1 MQIQALSSELQE
13 YKDRVDFQSKPHS
26 HLHEEIENLQRENRY
41 LTRDIQ
47 VIEENLATERKSNE
61 VLSKELQD
69 EKNRGMEREQELVRF
84 RMETKEMRDLMEKL
98 KDQVTARR
106 TEENEFRITLKEKN
120 RTIDQYIREIQDLAG

>member
-1 MQIQALSSELQE
+1 MQVQLLSNELQE
-13 YKDRVDFQSKPHS
+13 YKMRLESQTEFK
-26 HLHEEIENLQRENRY
+26 HLQEEIENLQRQNKY

-47 VIEENLATERKSNE
+47 VIEDNLATERKSNE
-61 VLSKELQD
+61 ILSKELQD

-106 TEENEFRITLKEKN
+106 NEESEFRTTLRDKN
-120 RTIDQYIREIQDLAG
+120 RAIDQYIKELQDLAR